1 MKQISVFL
9 ENKEG
14 RLFEV
19 CDLLG
24 KNNLNIRALSVADT
38 ADFGIVRMI
47 VEDHGRAYQALKEA
61 GFTVALTEVIAVEV
75 PDEPG
80 GLARVLE
87 VLKDAKINVEYLYC
101 FVGRSSNRAIDI
113 MRVEKIEEA
122 TRILVEKGF
131 NLLTDKDISS
141 I

>member
-19 CDLLG
+19 CNLLG
-24 KNNLNIRALSVADT
+24 ENNLNIRALSVADT

-47 VEDHGRAYQALKEA
+47 VDDYNRAYQMLKEA

-75 PDEPG
+75 PDVPG

-87 VLKDAKINVEYLYC
+87 VLKDAGVNVEYLYC
-101 FVGRSSNRAIDI
+101 FVGRSSDRAIDI
-113 MRVEKIEEA
+113 MRVENIEEA
-122 TRILVEKGF
+122 TRILTEKGF
-131 NLLTDKDISS
+131 KLLTDQDIAS

>member
-9 ENKEG
+9 ENKRG

-19 CDLLG
+19 CNLLG
-24 KNNLNIRALSVADT
+24 ENGLNIRALSVADT

-47 VEDHGRAYQALKEA
+47 IEDYDRAYQALKGS
-61 GFTVALTEVIAVEV
+61 GFTVALTDVIAVEV
-75 PDEPG
+75 PDVPG

-87 VLKDAKINVEYLYC
+87 VLKDAEINVEYLYC
-101 FVGRSSNRAIDI
+101 FVGRHSGRAIDV
-113 MRVEKIEEA
+113 MRVENIEEA
-122 TRILVEKGF
+122 TQILREKGF
-131 NLLTDKDISS
+131 KLLSDQDIAS